1 MFEYISGFAIIAFET
16 LCCRMFYESFCVEL
30 KENKKWC
37 RKLYIVLMP
46 CILYVCSLLLSDWLV
61 IKQVTVIIVISSMMC
76 LYYKISIK
84 KATIFALLYQGLAL
98 IVDYIAYASNITF
111 FSIAGG
117 VKKEY
122 AVEGNL
128 VVILSK
134 IVLFLCVLLVKKQ
147 FGKKSTE
154 KLEDTVWARFFFFPI
169 FTIFTIVAMIIT
181 FPYTDN
187 RMQAHVLYIIS
198 FGIVIMNIFVYY
210 LMNDIVERE
219 NKLHEKEILEMQVK
233 NQMKIY
239 HSISENDELQKSKAH
254 EFKNQILC
262 IEALLKEKEYI
273 EASKYVNSISNSLM
287 NEKNSINTNH
297 VIINAILNTKYEEAL
312 KKQIVFSVKVND
324 LKNIKIED
332 EDLVVLLANLLN
344 NAIEACEKCEKKRVI
359 KLKFIDEDDHVILS
373 VKNTY
378 NHPIKYDNNEIKTS
392 KSIMP
397 EEHGIGI
404 KNVIRIIEKYE
415 GSYIIRNDEDEFYF
429 SIIF

>member
-134 IVLFLCVLLVKKQ
+134 IVSSLILNTIWVSILYRGGIDAFWAVFISRVPFTAVMAVVEIGIISLLFSNNSKTNKLIKK
-147 FGKKSTE
+147 
-154 KLEDTVWARFFFFPI
+154 
-169 FTIFTIVAMIIT
+169 T
-181 FPYTDN
+181 FPY
-187 RMQAHVLYIIS
+187 
-198 FGIVIMNIFVYY
+198 
-210 LMNDIVERE
+210 
-219 NKLHEKEILEMQVK
+219 
-233 NQMKIY
+233 
-239 HSISENDELQKSKAH
+239 
-254 EFKNQILC
+254 
-262 IEALLKEKEYI
+262 
-273 EASKYVNSISNSLM
+273 
-287 NEKNSINTNH
+287 
-297 VIINAILNTKYEEAL
+297 
-312 KKQIVFSVKVND
+312 
-324 LKNIKIED
+324 
-332 EDLVVLLANLLN
+332 
-344 NAIEACEKCEKKRVI
+344 
-359 KLKFIDEDDHVILS
+359 
-373 VKNTY
+373 
-378 NHPIKYDNNEIKTS
+378 
-392 KSIMP
+392 
-397 EEHGIGI
+397 
-404 KNVIRIIEKYE
+404 
-415 GSYIIRNDEDEFYF
+415 
-429 SIIF
+429 